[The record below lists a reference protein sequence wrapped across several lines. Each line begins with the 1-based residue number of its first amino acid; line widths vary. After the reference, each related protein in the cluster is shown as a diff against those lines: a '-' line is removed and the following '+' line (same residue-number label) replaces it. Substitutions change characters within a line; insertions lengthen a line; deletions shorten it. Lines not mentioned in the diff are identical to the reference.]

1 MIFPLQLRCILQHH
15 QNSVIIKQN
24 DKIYQDRRRWLN
36 SQEIGICIFAILQ
49 CHCSNRKMAT
59 GRHVIN
65 ITLNIHLDCK

>member
-24 DKIYQDRRRWLN
+24 DKIYQDRRWLN